1 MQSNQD
7 QSKES
12 EAFHE
17 RLGTRLLSLLQGK
30 QEEKAAEKKE
40 TEKEEEFSLE
50 DVKSEMEIIENWVP
64 EKEEEMEK
72 EKEKEK
78 EKMSLLQLYLCVKDL
93 QKERTLQYIL
103 DLVRRLDSSSFVA
116 SQDLRARLIEQDQ
129 KLARIELGLMLV
141 TGLAC
146 LSSLLVLK
154 LLARG

>member
-7 QSKES
+7 QNKVS
-12 EAFHE
+12 EGSLQE
-17 RLGTRLLSLLQGK
+17 KLGTRLLSLLQGK
-30 QEEKAAEKKE
+30 REEKVVEKE
-40 TEKEEEFSLE
+40 NGLVSPKEEEYSLE

-64 EKEEEMEK
+64 EKEEET
-72 EKEKEK
+72 EKEK

-129 KLARIELGLMLV
+129 KLARIELSLMLV
-141 TGLAC
+141 TGLVC
-146 LSSLLVLK
+146 LSSLSVLG
-154 LLARG
+154 LWARG